1 MSNTPKLPTGLKT
14 ETVPSD
20 LFSYDAR
27 EVHPDVTAI
36 NVTHLL
42 EVVIP
47 GYWSMNLRDR
57 PDYTTSRALVA
68 SWCEAHCA
76 HYYAEDRQDFSLYEA
91 ARETV
96 DKGMTRVV
104 YEDLS

>member
-1 MSNTPKLPTGLKT
+1 MSNIPKLPDSLKT
-14 ETVPSD
+14 EIVPSD

-27 EVHPDVTAI
+27 EKHVDVTAI

-47 GYWSMNLRDR
+47 GYWSMSFRER

-68 SWCEAHCA
+68 SWCEAHRA
-76 HYYAEDRQDFSLYEA
+76 HYYAKDREDFSLYEA
-91 ARETV
+91 ARQAA
-96 DKGMTRVV
+96 DLGLTRVV

>member
-1 MSNTPKLPTGLKT
+1 MNTVPLPAGLKT
-14 ETVPSD
+14 EIVPSD

-47 GYWSMNLRDR
+47 GYWSMNRRER
-57 PDYTTSRALVA
+57 PDYTTSRTLVA
-68 SWCEAHCA
+68 SWCEAHGA
-76 HYYAEDRQDFSLYEA
+76 HYYAKDREDFSLYEA
-91 ARETV
+91 AREAV
-96 DKGMTRVV
+96 DKGLTRMV

>member
-1 MSNTPKLPTGLKT
+1 MNTVPLPAGLKT
-14 ETVPSD
+14 EIVPSD

-47 GYWSMNLRDR
+47 GYWSMNLRER
-57 PDYTTSRALVA
+57 PDYTTSRILVA
-68 SWCEAHCA
+68 SWCEAHGA
-76 HYYAEDRQDFSLYEA
+76 HYYAKDREDFSLYAA
-91 ARETV
+91 ARQAV
-96 DKGMTRVV
+96 DAGLTRVV